1 MKREVKIGIFAVVI
15 LCCSW
20 AGIRFLSGIDIFGRN
35 VDYYAQYDKINGINT
50 ASPILIQGV
59 KVGKVIDILLDPQV
73 SDKVTLKLSI
83 KRRYQIPEGSVVTI
97 YSPGLMSSM
106 AVGLELGQGPEMLH
120 EGDTIA
126 TRSEV
131 NLMDVAAEKLM
142 AISDQISIVGSELS
156 TTLSSVNSILESN
169 GGNIN
174 STLTNLN
181 AISSELSLLVD
192 SQRSNME
199 SVVEGFASLSTSLGD
214 NSESIENIISN
225 LDSLASEL
233 SSAQLGD
240 GLSSTLEQ
248 LNITLAKLNSN
259 EGSVGKLLSD
269 EQLYEN
275 LAAVSG
281 SLNELIVDMQTN
293 PKRYVHFSLFGAK
306 DKSVE

>member
-20 AGIRFLSGIDIFGRN
+20 AGIRFLSGINIFGRN